1 METWHRN
8 RLSARQAELVEAWL
22 PGVRL
27 VADLSWN
34 LLDTAVLE
42 VADAAER
49 QRRYVVKAAG
59 PSNHHI
65 GREID
70 AHESW
75 ISVWSRQNRAPK
87 LVHADRSENILV
99 TEYLEGSLVEGT
111 EAEYDPG
118 TYQQAGCLLR
128 IFHEQ
133 SARTDA
139 DYESRATA
147 KALLWLERPHRIS
160 ESHVA
165 RVRAIL
171 DGYRPKPVVLV
182 PTHGDWQPRNWLM
195 DGSEL
200 RVIDF
205 GRYDFRPALTD
216 LCRLAAQQWRPRSY
230 LEAAFFEGYGTDF
243 RDTELWNVALLREAV
258 STAAWAY
265 QVGDPK
271 FEEQG
276 HRMLRDALG
285 NFA

>member
-1 METWHRN
+1 MEAWHRN
-8 RLSARQAELVEAWL
+8 RLSARQAELVESWL
-22 PGVRL
+22 PGVSF

-42 VADAAER
+42 VADAADM

-59 PSNHHI
+59 PTNHHI

-75 ISVWSRQNRAPK
+75 ISVWSGQNRAPK

-99 TEYLEGSLVEGT
+99 TEYLQGSLVEGT
-111 EAEYDPG
+111 EAEYAPG

-133 SARTDA
+133 TARTDV
-139 DYESRATA
+139 DYEARATG
-147 KALLWLERPHRIS
+147 KALSWLERPHRIS
-160 ESHVA
+160 ESRIA

-171 DGYRPKPVVLV
+171 GAYRPKPVVLV

-216 LCRLAAQQWRPRSY
+216 LCRLAVQQWRSRSY

-243 RDTELWNVALLREAV
+243 RDGDVWNVTLLREAV

-265 QVGDPK
+265 QVGDRR
-271 FEEQG
+271 FEAQG

-285 NFA
+285 NFS

>member
-1 METWHRN
+1 MESWHRN

-27 VADLSWN
+27 VTDLSWK

-42 VADAAER
+42 VADA
-49 QRRYVVKAAG
+49 QRRYVIKAAG

-75 ISVWSRQNRAPK
+75 VSVWARLERAPM
-87 LVHADRSENILV
+87 LVQSDRSENTLV

-111 EAEYDPG
+111 AAEYDTE
-118 TYQQAGCLLR
+118 TYRQAGSLLR

-133 SARTDA
+133 TARTDV
-139 DYESRATA
+139 DYEVRSTA
-147 KALLWLERPHRIS
+147 KALSWLEKPHRIS
-160 ESHVA
+160 KS
-165 RVRAIL
+165 RVKQAGAIL
-171 DGYRPKPVVLV
+171 GAYRPKPVVLV

-200 RVIDF
+200 RIIDF
-205 GRYDFRPALTD
+205 GRFEFRPAMTD
-216 LCRLAAQQWRPRSY
+216 LCRLAVQQWRSRSH
-230 LEAAFFEGYGTDF
+230 LEAAFFEGYGTNF
-243 RDTELWNVALLREAV
+243 RDSELWNVALLREAV

-265 QVGDPK
+265 QFGDHK

-276 HRMLRDALG
+276 HRMLREALG
-285 NFA
+285 NF

>member
-8 RLSARQAELVEAWL
+8 RLSARQAELVESWL

-27 VADLSWN
+27 VTDLSWN

-42 VADAAER
+42 VVDAH
-49 QRRYVVKAAG
+49 RRYVVKAAG

-75 ISVWSRQNRAPK
+75 VRVWALQNRAPK
-87 LVHADRSENILV
+87 LVQSDRSENILV
-99 TEYLEGSLVEGT
+99 TEYLDGSLVEGT
-111 EAEYDPG
+111 AAEYDPE
-118 TYQQAGCLLR
+118 TYRQAGHLLR

-133 SARTDA
+133 TARTDV
-139 DYESRATA
+139 DYEVRATA
-147 KALLWLERPHRIS
+147 KELSWLEKPHRIS
-160 ESHVA
+160 KSHVA

-205 GRYDFRPALTD
+205 GRFELRPAATD
-216 LCRLAAQQWRPRSY
+216 LCRLAVQQWRSRSY
-230 LEAAFFEGYGTDF
+230 LEAAFFEGYGPDS
-243 RDTELWNVALLREAV
+243 RDSELWNVTLLREAV

-265 QVGDPK
+265 QVGDHK
-271 FEEQG
+271 FEAQG
-276 HRMLRDALG
+276 HRMLRDALA
-285 NFA
+285 NFS